1 MLLPTTTNC
10 KEISCTYQAKYT
22 YSTILT
28 SKLMLSNMATN
39 QQSLNTKRIVLFI
52 SSIHMKEITR
62 NLMLKCYIIS
72 KHQSISQLSL
82 EALHCDNFNKRK
94 VFAISKNAIS
104 VSLIDCTLP
113 KHVAVHLQ
121 QQLSDCL
128 GLKSICFTDTN
139 IENCTFLR
147 KLNNMTCLT
156 SLKLVDAN
164 LSPAEGQ
171 LVCKQLKTLNQL
183 QKLWISIPG
192 LGAHGQHISEALQ
205 NWGPDGC
212 LQELWLR
219 NCDIPT
225 NVCSLLLASLP
236 KGLEFLH
243 LSGNTLTDCLQHI
256 PRMESLRF
264 LALSH
269 TFLTKE
275 DLHYFNQFIQER
287 KLLQLKSL
295 WLAENKLNEVEEVLQ
310 EILESFVS
318 YRREQVA
325 IKLYGNNFSWGF
337 QRRLRKIC
345 DKSMNITVDFK

>member
-1 MLLPTTTNC
+1 
-10 KEISCTYQAKYT
+10 
-22 YSTILT
+22 
-28 SKLMLSNMATN
+28 
-39 QQSLNTKRIVLFI
+39 
-52 SSIHMKEITR
+52 
-62 NLMLKCYIIS
+62 MLKCHIIS
-72 KHQSISQLSL
+72 KHQYISQLSL
-82 EALHCDNFNKRK
+82 EALHCDSFNKTN
-94 VFAISKNAIS
+94 VFAISENAVS

-139 IENCTFLR
+139 IENSTFLR
-147 KLNNMTCLT
+147 KLNNMTFLT

-205 NWGPDGC
+205 NWGPEGC
-212 LQELWLR
+212 LKELWLR
-219 NCDIPT
+219 NCDIPA

-256 PRMESLRF
+256 PRMQSLRF
-264 LALSH
+264 LALSR

-337 QRRLRKIC
+337 QRRLQKIC
-345 DKSMNITVDFK
+345 DKSMNITVDIK